1 MAVQDRFSVRNLY
14 LYLVCLITLVISI
27 FALVQLVRGV
37 VELAWPDP
45 GWWEFP
51 AEEGLDPE
59 EQALREQRARDS
71 QLRQSV
77 LSLVS
82 SSVTLLISVPLYVY
96 HWRKVQAEL
105 PPRRQDEITS
115 APPA

>member
-14 LYLVCLITLVISI
+14 LYLVCLITLVIGI

-45 GWWEFP
+45 GFWEFP

-59 EQALREQRARDS
+59 EQAQREQRAQDS
-71 QLRQSV
+71 QQRQAV
-77 LSLVS
+77 LGLVS
-82 SSVTLLISVPLYVY
+82 STVTLLITAPLYVY

-105 PPRRQDEITS
+105 PSRRQDDVAS
-115 APPA
+115 PPA